1 MAEFAETTKAPRKN
15 NGALSSTL
23 PLSDVFFMTL
33 KHWQWILLSVI
44 VFVGGAYL
52 YLLRTPNV
60 YTRAAEI
67 IIKEDSKTESI
78 AQIGMGLTPTN
89 TNLQNEMINLRSY
102 DLMVEVVRRLSL
114 DMNYF
119 IPSRFHDIVAYGYGL
134 PLELTVADFPEDERF
149 SCDIE
154 VDKGGKVYIS
164 NLLTNEGTTVQQ
176 TFKGQLNDSIE
187 TPIGKMVV
195 KPLSA
200 YKKGDDCELHVNK
213 IPVGAAAGLYR
224 GRLGVAVSNE
234 KASVIRLTMSDQSVQ
249 RADDVLSTLIGVYN
263 ENWIRDK
270 NQIAV
275 STSNFI
281 NDRLGIIEAELGSVD
296 SDISSYKSQTLVPNF
311 EAAAS
316 MYFSQNQQTQAA
328 ITEVNNQL
336 SMARYVRSYLTAEFS
351 KNQILP
357 ANTGLQSSSVQSLIG
372 QYNQQM
378 LQRNA
383 LIAKSSEKNPLV
395 AQLDEELEAQRQA
408 MINTID
414 NEIVALNAQLKS
426 LRTTEA
432 QTTSRIASNPK
443 QAQNLLSVERQQKV
457 KEALYLFLLQKREEN
472 ELSQAFTAYNTRI
485 VSQPGPSG
493 VPVVPNRKNI
503 LLMAFLVGLAL
514 PFGVTFLKE
523 MNNTKVR
530 GRKDLEHLIVP
541 FAGEIPQYVSKS
553 TKKNGEDDDA
563 KTLVVKAGKRNV
575 INEAFRVLRTNVEF
589 MCNSIEGAKIIAL
602 TSFNPGSGKSF
613 ISINLGMSIALK
625 GKKVLV
631 IDGDMR
637 HGSTSAYVESP
648 ESGLSDYLSGGDDNV
663 QSLLVKYESSDSLYV
678 LPIGSMPPN
687 PTELLETSRF
697 SEMLDSLKTQFDYII
712 IDCPPIEVVADAQ
725 IIDQYVDRTFFI
737 VRAGLL
743 ERSMVPELDRLYDE
757 KKYKNIAYILNGTK
771 NDQSRY
777 GYSHTYRYGYGYG
790 YGYGYNYSSDDKK
803 RSKKK

>member
-1 MAEFAETTKAPRKN
+1 MAEVQETTGKVRKN
-15 NGALSSTL
+15 SSLNNTL
-23 PLSDVFFMTL
+23 PLSDIFFLTL
-33 KHWQWILLSVI
+33 RHWQWVLLSVI

-52 YLLRTPNV
+52 YLLYIPNV

-67 IIKEDSKTESI
+67 IVKEDSQTESI
-78 AQIGMGLTPTN
+78 AQIGMGVMQTN
-89 TNLQNEMINLRSY
+89 TSLQNEMINLRSY
-102 DLMVEVVRRLSL
+102 DLMLEVARRLHL
-114 DMNYF
+114 DMNYYRS
-119 IPSRFHDIVAYGYGL
+119 SRFHDIVAYGFNL
-134 PLELTVADFPEDERF
+134 PFEVAIANFPEDEHF
-149 SCDIE
+149 SCNIE
-154 VDKGGKVYIS
+154 ITKNGQVSIS
-164 NLLTNEGTTVQQ
+164 DLGTTDTNIIKQ
-176 TFKGQLNDSIE
+176 TFKGQLSDSIE
-187 TPIGKMVV
+187 TPFGKLVV
-195 KPLSA
+195 TPA
-200 YKKGDDCELHVNK
+200 AGYKSGTEVELFVNK
-213 IPVGAAAGLYR
+213 IPMDVAATSYR
-224 GRLGVAVSNE
+224 SRLGVVVSNE
-234 KASVIRLTMSDQSVQ
+234 KASVIRLTMSDQSIQ
-249 RADDVLSTLIGVYN
+249 RADDVLNTLIGVYN

-270 NQIAV
+270 NKIAV

-281 NDRLGIIEAELGSVD
+281 NERLGIIEAELGNVD

-328 ITEVNNQL
+328 ITNVNDQL
-336 SMARYVRSYLTAEFS
+336 SMARYVRSYLTTEFK

-357 ANTGLQSSSVQSLIG
+357 ANTGLQSSSVQSLIA
-372 QYNQQM
+372 QYNHQM

-414 NEIVALNAQLKS
+414 NEIVALDAQLRS
-426 LRTTEA
+426 LRATEA

-457 KEALYLFLLQKREEN
+457 KEALYLFLLQKREET

-485 VSQPGPSG
+485 ISKPGPSG
-493 VPVVPNRKNI
+493 IPVVPNRKNI
-503 LLMAFLVGLAL
+503 LMMSFLIGIAL

-541 FAGEIPQYVSKS
+541 FVGEIPQYLSKS
-553 TKKNGEDDDA
+553 A
-563 KTLVVKAGKRNV
+563 KRSGDNVNARALVVKAGKRNV

-589 MCNSIEGAKIIAL
+589 MCNSIEGAKTIAI

-625 GKKVLV
+625 GKRVLV

-637 HGSTSAYVESP
+637 HGSTSAYVGSP
-648 ESGLSDYLSGGDDNV
+648 EPGLSDFLSGGENDI
-663 QSLLVKYESSDSLYV
+663 QSMIVKYESSDSLYV
-678 LPIGSMPPN
+678 LPIGSIPPN
-687 PTELLETSRF
+687 PTELLETPKF
-697 SEMLDSLKTQFDYII
+697 SELLNMLKEKFDYVI

-743 ERSMVPELDRLYDE
+743 DRSMVAELDNLYE
-757 KKYKNIAYILNGTK
+757 NKKYKNMAYILNGTK
-771 NDQSRY
+771 NEQGRY

-803 RSKKK
+803 GKKK